1 MRHASLLLL
10 ALLGLAC
17 DVVLGIPSNQ
27 ELDPSTANAGASG
40 SSGGSTSVA
49 GATGSAGVGGAALD
63 CHPEL
68 DTSDCFVCSDT
79 YCCAEYLDCKDDP
92 RCGSFYK
99 ECIPGCKAAG
109 KTYSECV
116 VECDGKNGAG
126 HAVFAKYNACNTQH
140 CLAPCLNGPPDNCT
154 TCLQASCAD
163 SSLKCTADRECDTL
177 FHCLEVC
184 TGELDFETCTAA
196 CKAKASQVTQ
206 GMVNAELT
214 CAITYCAESC
224 GSSLPF

>member
-1 MRHASLLLL
+1 MRGSWLPLV

-17 DVVLGIPSNQ
+17 DSLLDIPSNEQ
-27 ELDPSTANAGASG
+27 LAESSGGAGAS
-40 SSGGSTSVA
+40 A
-49 GATGSAGVGGAALD
+49 AGSAGASAGAGGAALD

-68 DTSDCFVCSDT
+68 DTSDCFVCTDT
-79 YCCAEYLDCKDDP
+79 YCCAEYLDCKADA

-99 ECIPGCKAAG
+99 ECIPDCKAAG
-109 KTYSECV
+109 KTYSQCV

-140 CLAPCLNGPPDNCT
+140 CLAPCLNGPPDTCT
-154 TCLQASCAD
+154 TCLQSSCAD
-163 SSLKCTADRECDTL
+163 VSLACTADRECDTL

-184 TGELDFETCTAA
+184 TGQSDFDSCTAA
-196 CKAKASQVTQ
+196 CKANASQVTR

-214 CAITYCAESC
+214 CAITYCSETC